1 MSYDLM
7 AFDPAGPPAD
17 RAGFL
22 AWYSAIAR
30 MGDGKLT
37 RDPSITQPNLR
48 AWHQDMI
55 KHFPSSIG
63 LDGSQQL
70 GDMDGDNRAEY
81 RFTDQAVFAS
91 FQWEASRHA
100 HRQATK
106 LARLHNVGLFEV
118 SGDTAAVWGPTPKG
132 FYTLIHRNY

>member
-1 MSYDLM
+1 MV
-7 AFDPAGPPAD
+7 FDPAGPPSD

-22 AWYSAIAR
+22 AWYSAVAR

-37 RDPSITQPNLR
+37 TDPSVAMPALR

-63 LDGSQQL
+63 PDGRPL
-70 GDMDGDNRAEY
+70 AEMDDENRTEY
-81 RFTDQAVFAS
+81 RFTDQAVFAG

-100 HRQATK
+100 HRQASK
-106 LARLHNVGLFEV
+106 LARMHNIGLFEV
-118 SGDTAAVWGPTPKG
+118 SGETAAVWGPTPKG
-132 FYTLIHRNY
+132 LYTLIHRNY

>member
-7 AFDPAGPPAD
+7 IFDPAGPPAD

-22 AWYSAIAR
+22 AWYASVAR
-30 MGDGKLT
+30 MGDGKLST
-37 RDPSITQPNLR
+37 DASVTMPALR
-48 AWHQDMI
+48 SWYQDMA
-55 KHFPSSIG
+55 KQFPSVFG
-63 LDGSQQL
+63 PDGSRRVDL
-70 GDMDGDNRAEY
+70 DTDNRTEY

-100 HRQATK
+100 YRQANK
-106 LARLHNVGLFEV
+106 LTRFYNVGLFEV

-132 FYTLIHRNY
+132 FYALIHRNY

>member
-7 AFDPAGPPAD
+7 VFDPAGPPSD

-22 AWYSAIAR
+22 AWYSAVAR

-37 RDPSITQPNLR
+37 VDPSVTMPALR

-63 LDGSQQL
+63 PDG
-70 GDMDGDNRAEY
+70 GHVGEIDDEKRAEY
-81 RFTDQAVFAS
+81 RFTEQAVFAS

-100 HRQATK
+100 HRQASK
-106 LARLHNVGLFEV
+106 LARLHHVGLFEV
-118 SGDTAAVWGPTPKG
+118 SGDTAAVWAPNPKG
-132 FYTLIHRNY
+132 FYALVHRNY